1 MSKPKPKRNKRRTPR
16 EVRIP
21 MMTETHAD
29 LALRTRMSIEALIA
43 APSVETYNAVSLR
56 LVTLGRV
63 VGAQDFMESAKA
75 AMLSIFARYERVNKM
90 GVSEP
95 EAAQLRDASRL
106 MDAVIA
112 LVPVNKF
119 AAAEAKTLRWCEANN
134 VQA

>member
-1 MSKPKPKRNKRRTPR
+1 MSKPKPKRDKKHSP
-16 EVRIP
+16 RIP
-21 MMTETHAD
+21 NIPMCVETHAD

-90 GVSEP
+90 GVSEL
-95 EAAQLRDASRL
+95 EAAQLRDASRF
-106 MDAVIA
+106 MDAAIA

-119 AAAEAKTLRWCEANN
+119 ATAEAKTLRWCAANN

>member
-1 MSKPKPKRNKRRTPR
+1 MKKRNKKYIPR
-16 EVRIP
+16 AINLP
-21 MMTETHAD
+21 MMSSTRDD
-29 LALRTRMSIEALIA
+29 LALGLRMSIEALIA
-43 APSVETYNAVSLR
+43 APSVDTYNAVSLR

-75 AMLSIFARYERVNKM
+75 AMLSVFARYERVAKM
-90 GVSEP
+90 GVSES

-119 AAAEAKTLRWCEANN
+119 ADAEAKTLRWCLANN
-134 VQA
+134 VEV